1 MVHLLFCRGRHQAGA
16 KRSIHHV
23 STVYRPCIDLVSA
36 VYPPCIRRAM
46 YEYPPCTDR
55 VSTLYPPC
63 IRLSALYARMY
74 PPSCMILVESTV
86 YILAPARACF
96 PLPSS
101 LVGLR
106 VCPQDVTSPARSCYA
121 GADAPSA
128 PGGRKTSS
136 MSEPKAAHL
145 PTLFMTKL
153 DDRAWV
159 RRCEFELP
167 NVRLRCTGRSM
178 AHSLERSQSGNL
190 SRSRLASTWTN
201 PEEHGHSR
209 NPSSSKLSSTPSP
222 SSPLAMERRWTPLP
236 PDSPLLRSTGSF
248 GSTGSLASTG
258 SPDLEHG
265 YSGLLNLQPSETPSS
280 VIAPGLSP
288 AMLRASASGSLG
300 RAFGSLP
307 KSGRFNGATRPSPP
321 GRLGPSR
328 FRLLAAPRTPG
339 EPQPRRVP
347 PAGCQRRPPRAFSHP
362 GPRPGRLACGGSS
375 TTAGIPC
382 SLPAPV
388 APRPPARSRRSRGIG
403 TSNPPGSSRPR
414 RRRGA
419 RLPDGQAS
427 AGCRATATTTTTC
440 RRATACAVP
449 ASRRRSPTACP
460 PSQASSRRK
469 TYGCGST
476 SRFRRSLGS
485 ELWSVYI

>member
-1 MVHLLFCRGRHQAGA
+1 
-16 KRSIHHV
+16 
-23 STVYRPCIDLVSA
+23 
-36 VYPPCIRRAM
+36 
-46 YEYPPCTDR
+46 
-55 VSTLYPPC
+55 
-63 IRLSALYARMY
+63 
-74 PPSCMILVESTV
+74 MILVESTV

-222 SSPLAMERRWTPLP
+222 SPPLAMERRWTPLP

-248 GSTGSLASTG
+248 GSTGSLPSTG
-258 SPDLEHG
+258 LPSLEHG

-339 EPQPRRVP
+339 ESPSRAGCRHSRVP
-347 PAGCQRRPPRAFSHP
+347 TPPTSRLFPSRPTPRSAGLRGVFDNGRNPLLTPRA
-362 GPRPGRLACGGSS
+362 GS
-375 TTAGIPC
+375 
-382 SLPAPV
+382 PA
-388 APRPPARSRRSRGIG
+388 
-403 TSNPPGSSRPR
+403 SSRPQSSQSGHWYEQPTR
-414 RRRGA
+414 IVSPKTTTRGA
-419 RLPDGQAS
+419 LAGRPSFGRLPRD
-427 AGCRATATTTTTC
+427 RYYHHF
-440 RRATACAVP
+440 VP
-449 ASRRRSPTACP
+449 ASNGMRRPGFAAEKPYRLPAQ
-460 PSQASSRRK
+460 PSFLTKENLRLRQ
-469 TYGCGST
+469 YQ
-476 SRFRRSLGS
+476 
-485 ELWSVYI
+485 

>member
-1 MVHLLFCRGRHQAGA
+1 
-16 KRSIHHV
+16 
-23 STVYRPCIDLVSA
+23 
-36 VYPPCIRRAM
+36 
-46 YEYPPCTDR
+46 
-55 VSTLYPPC
+55 
-63 IRLSALYARMY
+63 
-74 PPSCMILVESTV
+74 
-86 YILAPARACF
+86 
-96 PLPSS
+96 
-101 LVGLR
+101 
-106 VCPQDVTSPARSCYA
+106 
-121 GADAPSA
+121 
-128 PGGRKTSS
+128 

-159 RRCEFELP
+159 RRCELELP

-222 SSPLAMERRWTPLP
+222 SPPLAMERRWTPLP

-248 GSTGSLASTG
+248 GSTGSLPSTG
-258 SPDLEHG
+258 PPDLEHG
-265 YSGLLNLQPSETPSS
+265 YSGLLNLQPSEAPSS

-288 AMLRASASGSLG
+288 AMRASASGSLG
-300 RAFGSLP
+300 RAFGSLL

-321 GRLGPSR
+321 GRLGPSL
-328 FRLLAAPRTPG
+328 FRLLAALRTPG
-339 EPQPRRVP
+339 ESPTRRVP
-347 PAGCQRRPPRAFSHP
+347 PQPVPTPPTSRLSHP
-362 GPRPGRLACGGSS
+362 GPRPGRLAYVASS
-375 TTAGIPC
+375 TTAGILC

-449 ASRRRSPTACP
+449 ASRRRSPIAFP

-469 TYGCGST
+469 TYGCGSA
-476 SRFRRSLGS
+476 SRFRRSLGM
-485 ELWSVYI
+485 ELWCRSRPLSTPMLHVSMSAACSFFRSPRVSSPLGRRMRTRARIDGAVDAER

>member
-1 MVHLLFCRGRHQAGA
+1 
-16 KRSIHHV
+16 
-23 STVYRPCIDLVSA
+23 
-36 VYPPCIRRAM
+36 
-46 YEYPPCTDR
+46 
-55 VSTLYPPC
+55 
-63 IRLSALYARMY
+63 
-74 PPSCMILVESTV
+74 
-86 YILAPARACF
+86 
-96 PLPSS
+96 
-101 LVGLR
+101 
-106 VCPQDVTSPARSCYA
+106 
-121 GADAPSA
+121 
-128 PGGRKTSS
+128 

-258 SPDLEHG
+258 PPDLEHG

-288 AMLRASASGSLG
+288 AMRASASGSLG

-321 GRLGPSR
+321 GRLRPSL
-328 FRLLAAPRTPG
+328 FRLLAALRTPG
-339 EPQPRRVP
+339 ESPSR
-347 PAGCQRRPPRAFSHP
+347 AGCRHSRCQRRPPRAFPIQAHAQVGWP
-362 GPRPGRLACGGSS
+362 TWRLRQRQESFAHS
-375 TTAGIPC
+375 
-382 SLPAPV
+382 
-388 APRPPARSRRSRGIG
+388 
-403 TSNPPGSSRPR
+403 PR
-414 RRRGA
+414 R
-419 RLPDGQAS
+419 
-427 AGCRATATTTTTC
+427 
-440 RRATACAVP
+440 
-449 ASRRRSPTACP
+449 
-460 PSQASSRRK
+460 
-469 TYGCGST
+469 
-476 SRFRRSLGS
+476 
-485 ELWSVYI
+485 

>member
-1 MVHLLFCRGRHQAGA
+1 
-16 KRSIHHV
+16 
-23 STVYRPCIDLVSA
+23 
-36 VYPPCIRRAM
+36 
-46 YEYPPCTDR
+46 
-55 VSTLYPPC
+55 
-63 IRLSALYARMY
+63 
-74 PPSCMILVESTV
+74 
-86 YILAPARACF
+86 
-96 PLPSS
+96 
-101 LVGLR
+101 
-106 VCPQDVTSPARSCYA
+106 
-121 GADAPSA
+121 
-128 PGGRKTSS
+128 

-258 SPDLEHG
+258 PPDLEHG

-300 RAFGSLP
+300 RAFGSLLT
-307 KSGRFNGATRPSPP
+307 SGRFSGATRPSPP
-321 GRLGPSR
+321 DRLGPSR
-328 FRLLAAPRTPG
+328 FRLLAALRTPG
-339 EPQPRRVP
+339 ESPSRAGCRHSRVP
-347 PAGCQRRPPRAFSHP
+347 TPPTSRLSQP
-362 GPRPGRLACGGSS
+362 GPRPGRLACGASS
-375 TTAGIPC
+375 TTAGIPY
-382 SLPAPV
+382 SLPARV

-476 SRFRRSLGS
+476 SRLEGA
-485 ELWSVYI
+485 